1 MRGGNLRQ
9 AASMHSL
16 VQAIDDEAKENMKIL
31 ERKFENYK
39 SNVKEFVR
47 IRESNH
53 GSISIIFEA
62 ATANFSMVNESI
74 LQFYLSRIFKLPK
87 EKFVLLETIKILD

>member
-1 MRGGNLRQ
+1 
-9 AASMHSL
+9 
-16 VQAIDDEAKENMKIL
+16 MKVL

-39 SNVKEFVR
+39 ANVKEFVR

-53 GSISIIFEA
+53 GSISLVFEA
-62 ATANFSMVNESI
+62 ASANFSMVNESI

-87 EKFVLLETIKILD
+87 EKFRFLQTIKI